1 MRKIDPAKHEAR
13 RQHILKAA
21 LACFSAKGFHRTSTA
36 EICAEAGMSPGNL
49 FHYFPN
55 KQAIIAAIV
64 DAERADTV
72 AYFSDA
78 LKADDLFAELLGFM
92 ELVLGLAA
100 DPAYARLVLD
110 ISVEAMRDAEIGERV
125 ARADGELRAAL
136 RTLIAEA
143 GARGQVDRAIDPEA
157 AARWVA
163 ALIDG
168 IFGRVAVE
176 PAFRPKEE
184 AGMLR
189 LILARFLGPRS

>member
-1 MRKIDPAKHEAR
+1 
-13 RQHILKAA
+13 
-21 LACFSAKGFHRTSTA
+21 
-36 EICAEAGMSPGNL
+36 MSPGNL

-157 AARWVA
+157 AARWVV